1 MSAGAAPVDVEP
13 ELIGRCYT
21 KARSSPLVVGVVRG
35 GDGRNLR
42 LIGGPYTIT
51 QLGAMVATVVLL
63 VLSRP
68 VWGGHGL
75 ADAVVLVG
83 APFGSAF
90 ALRHLHIDGRNPLAA
105 AASVLAMLA
114 APGAGRLHG
123 RPVRPA
129 RPVRCHALVGIGTT
143 PARSST
149 TAETTEVPIR
159 AVAGGTVQV
168 GQAPGSAAPRAEARP
183 AAPAGAP
190 VASGVQALLARR
202 TTHLGD

>member
-1 MSAGAAPVDVEP
+1 MTSAQAAAAEVEP

-35 GDGRNLR
+35 GGGRNLR

-63 VLSRP
+63 MLARP
-68 VWGGHGL
+68 LWGGHGL
-75 ADAVVLVG
+75 TDALVLIG
-83 APFGSAF
+83 APFGAAF

-105 AASVLAMLA
+105 ALSVAAMLT
-114 APGAGRLHG
+114 APRAGRLHG
-123 RPVRPA
+123 RPVRPV
-129 RPVRCHALVGIGTT
+129 RPVRCHARACVATA
-143 PARSST
+143 PAGPGA
-149 TAETTEVPIR
+149 TAEP
-159 AVAGGTVQV
+159 VAGAWST
-168 GQAPGSAAPRAEARP
+168 PGSAPPRAEARP
-183 AAPAGAP
+183 TAPCAP

>member
-1 MSAGAAPVDVEP
+1 MTSPVADVEP

-42 LIGGPYTIT
+42 LVGGPYTIT

-68 VWGGHGL
+68 IWGGHGP

-83 APFGSAF
+83 APFAAAF

-105 AASVLAMLA
+105 AISVAQMLA
-114 APGAGRLHG
+114 APRAGRLHG
-123 RPVRPA
+123 RAVRPA
-129 RPVRCHALVGIGTT
+129 GALPRPGWHRHGTGPQRCLRRHHRH
-143 PARSST
+143 PDQR
-149 TAETTEVPIR
+149 R
-159 AVAGGTVQV
+159 
-168 GQAPGSAAPRAEARP
+168 GQGR
-183 AAPAGAP
+183 G
-190 VASGVQALLARR
+190 Q
-202 TTHLGD
+202 

>member
-1 MSAGAAPVDVEP
+1 MTGPVADVEP
-13 ELIGRCYT
+13 ELVGRCYT

-42 LIGGPYTIT
+42 LVGGPYTIT

-68 VWGGHGL
+68 VWGGHGP
-75 ADAVVLVG
+75 ADAAVLVG
-83 APFGSAF
+83 APFAAAF

-105 AASVLAMLA
+105 AISVVQMLT
-114 APGAGRLHG
+114 APRAGRLRG

-129 RPVRCHALVGIGTT
+129 RPVRCHALTGIGTE
-143 PARSST
+143 PAQGT
-149 TAETTEVPIR
+149 TAEPAADAR
-159 AVAGGTVQV
+159 P
-168 GQAPGSAAPRAEARP
+168 APDSSASRAETHP

-202 TTHLGD
+202 TTHLGN